1 MTTKLFLPESVAPSN
16 RTHSNLWV
24 PKHLRPAVK
33 RIAVVFYHNPT
44 TQRIIVGFPDNFP
57 VPPSFAKAGFQKI
70 VCTSAHELEIWS
82 QKLRDQER
90 RDEEMT
96 DEQREAFE
104 GPIRAW
110 ARQELVTS
118 FMNARNAINKEFCR
132 FALNKFDEDERR
144 RKMKKESFMHIEGF
158 ESGK

>member
-1 MTTKLFLPESVAPSN
+1 MSSKLYLPSSMAPRRSAPEIWIPGQ
-16 RTHSNLWV
+16 S
-24 PKHLRPAVK
+24 RPAQK
-33 RIAVVFYHNPT
+33 RLAVVFYHNPK

-57 VPPSFAKAGFQKI
+57 VPPSFAKNGFQKV
-70 VCTSAHELEIWS
+70 VCRTAHELEIWS

-96 DEQREAFE
+96 DEQREMIE

-110 ARQELVTS
+110 ARAELVTAY
-118 FMNARNAINKEFCR
+118 MNARNPINKEFCR
-132 FALNKFDEDERR
+132 FALDKLDEDEKR